1 MKKSDFNDY
10 NDYINSVIE
19 KHENKEKFIDEQIN
33 GMFNRDENI
42 VKKNISKL
50 EELLGGD

>member
-10 NDYINSVIE
+10 NDYINGVIE
-19 KHENKEKFIDEQIN
+19 QHENKERSINEQIN
-33 GMFNRDENI
+33 NMFNRDENV
-42 VKKNISKL
+42 VKRNISKL